1 MWLSHNNPL
10 YAVQTRAEE
19 LEAQVEAAT
28 AQLKALED
36 SQRQLEA
43 RNALLEIANPSI
55 CGEQTQHIYSLV
67 SFAVV
72 IEHQVL
78 IASTFNLHI

>member
-1 MWLSHNNPL
+1 MWLWWRNAL
-10 YAVQTRAEE
+10 LLVVQTRAEE
-19 LEAQVEAAT
+19 LEAQVEAAK

-43 RNALLEIANPSI
+43 RNALLEIANPSS

-67 SFAVV
+67 TSA
-72 IEHQVL
+72 
-78 IASTFNLHI
+78 ASD

>member
-1 MWLSHNNPL
+1 MEDLWRNVVRG
-10 YAVQTRAEE
+10 AVQTRAEE

-55 CGEQTQHIYSLV
+55 CGEETQHIYSLV
-67 SFAVV
+67 SFVAV
-72 IEHQVL
+72 IKLQV
-78 IASTFNLHI
+78 TR

>member
-1 MWLSHNNPL
+1 MLMYL
-10 YAVQTRAEE
+10 VLCVQTRAEE
-19 LEAQVEAAT
+19 LEAQVAAAT

-55 CGEQTQHIYSLV
+55 CGEETQHIYSLV
-67 SFAVV
+67 SFAAV
-72 IEHQVL
+72 IQLQVTRGYNCMPL
-78 IASTFNLHI
+78 L